1 MYTDPIEYPQDKIDF
16 IIKDMQNYINNLI
29 RDELGLGNIIETYIQ
44 KIEENKA
51 KSVEEIMAKGFDQE
65 EDELTAEDVEA
76 FAEFQA
82 DEIEQEAQAL
92 LDSFEEV

>member
-65 EDELTAEDVEA
+65 EDELTVEDIEA